1 MDYSLMDTTDLIG
14 AVRCYCGNVIDL
26 RASGRSDLADKWMDC
41 LSRVL
46 GVINNR
52 AGASDLMLHRLQ
64 GRQDKDYLD
73 LIAYVLRGTNS

>member
-1 MDYSLMDTTDLIG
+1 MDYSLMDTADLIG

-52 AGASDLMLHRLQ
+52 AGARDLMLHRLQ
-64 GRQDKDYLD
+64 GRKDYVD
-73 LIAYVLRGTNS
+73 LLKINAENRIRRA

>member
-1 MDYSLMDTTDLIG
+1 MDYSLMDNADLIG
-14 AVRCYCGNVIDL
+14 VVRCYCGNVIDL

-46 GVINNR
+46 GAINNR
-52 AGASDLMLHRLQ
+52 AGAGDLMLHRLQ
-64 GRQDKDYLD
+64 GHKDYLD